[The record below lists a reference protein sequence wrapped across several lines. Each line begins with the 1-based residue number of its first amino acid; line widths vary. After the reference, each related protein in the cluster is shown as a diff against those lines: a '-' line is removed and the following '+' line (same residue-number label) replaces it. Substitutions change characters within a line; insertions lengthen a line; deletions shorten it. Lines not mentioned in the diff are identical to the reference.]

1 MSKKERFNIK
11 ESIYLNR
18 ELSEAIDK
26 ISEKRNMGF
35 NATVRYLLNKAIED
49 ED

>member
-18 ELSEAIDK
+18 ELADAIDSV
-26 ISEKRNMGF
+26 SESKDMGF
-35 NATVRYLLNKAIED
+35 NATVRYLLERALQYEG
-49 ED
+49 